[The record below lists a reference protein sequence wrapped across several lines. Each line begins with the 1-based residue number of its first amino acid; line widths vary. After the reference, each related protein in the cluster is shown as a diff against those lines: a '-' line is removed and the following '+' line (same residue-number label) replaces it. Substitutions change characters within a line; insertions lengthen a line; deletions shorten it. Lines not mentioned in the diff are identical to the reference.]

1 MLIRQPDVS
10 ISSTPSSTVMLNL
23 FQDLKDKA
31 VVGSSTFFFYSFIS
45 IFAQKLFIMLK
56 KLSLVLAL
64 LLSASTIFSQNR
76 YQESAFDEI
85 ITETYTYSTK
95 DGENLDL
102 DIYMPDYDAEL
113 KRATI
118 IYVHGGGFSAGAR
131 DMQSVKNFCNHLA
144 GYGYVVASV
153 SYRLTRKDKPK
164 GFGCNCPATDKLN
177 TFYAAV
183 EDVQDATFFL
193 IEHREQFAIDP
204 QKIILAGSSAGAE
217 TVLNTAYQPPYCYG
231 LDSGPVAYAGVISM
245 AGAIPDTTVIYD
257 ESAVPSLLFHGTE
270 DKLVPYGTA
279 PHHYCKKSDPG
290 YLILHG
296 SLTISKKLRK
306 LDIPCWLH
314 ITCGGGH
321 EIATDAMTKYFDT
334 IIDFGYYFIIKER
347 GNFRQTIIKKD
358 DTVISSD
365 NASMQNPCLLK
376 NETLDSK

>member
-1 MLIRQPDVS
+1 MYFWYYNYIRPKS
-10 ISSTPSSTVMLNL
+10 IYMFKSLLVI
-23 FQDLKDKA
+23 
-31 VVGSSTFFFYSFIS
+31 VV
-45 IFAQKLFIMLK
+45 
-56 KLSLVLAL
+56 L
-64 LLSASTIFSQNR
+64 LLFTGTVYGQNR

-102 DIYMPDYDAEL
+102 DIYIPDYDAEL

-118 IYVHGGGFSAGAR
+118 IYVHGGGFSAGTR
-131 DMQSVKNFCNHLA
+131 DKQEIKDFCNRLA

-153 SYRLTRKDKPK
+153 SYRLTRKDKPG

-257 ESAVPSLLFHGTE
+257 ESAVPSLLFHGTD

-279 PHHYCKKSDPG
+279 PHHYCKKGDAG

-296 SLTISKKLRK
+296 ALTISKKLRE
-306 LDIPCWLH
+306 LDVPCWLH
-314 ITCGGGH
+314 TTCGGGH
-321 EIATDAMTKYFDT
+321 EIAVEPMTKYFDE
-334 IIDFGYYFIIKER
+334 IIDFGYNFVIK
-347 GNFRQTIIKKD
+347 GKGDFRQTVIKNNKVGEKQLQVFNSED
-358 DTVISSD
+358 
-365 NASMQNPCLLK
+365 ASEQNPCLMEP
-376 NETLDSK
+376 ETPGK